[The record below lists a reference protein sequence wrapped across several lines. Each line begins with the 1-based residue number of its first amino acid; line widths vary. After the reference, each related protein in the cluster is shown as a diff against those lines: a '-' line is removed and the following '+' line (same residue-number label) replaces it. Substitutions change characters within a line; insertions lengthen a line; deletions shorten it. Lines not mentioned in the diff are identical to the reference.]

1 MAFARCR
8 ESQRGGRPRHPL
20 LRKVPTAA
28 EQQRRE
34 RGRREGR
41 GRMRMEGRGGEGR
54 KEDEKE
60 ARMLQHH
67 ACACSSVAVGINIPS
82 LPPASSQLLDPS
94 YGGGVGN
101 SSFDSTDHCS
111 VTVGGGGWG
120 WCTRRVRLRA
130 NYITTGG
137 HLTASSHKHHILYVL
152 YSSNYNCEVFQRLT
166 KNLQRSADAAQR
178 LMI

>member
-8 ESQRGGRPRHPL
+8 ESQRGGRPRHPSSGRFPQPL
-20 LRKVPTAA
+20 SNSGGGSVVDEKA
-28 EQQRRE
+28 EV
-34 RGRREGR
+34 GCGW
-41 GRMRMEGRGGEGR
+41 RGGEGR

-67 ACACSSVAVGINIPS
+67 ACACTSVAVGINIPS

-166 KNLQRSADAAQR
+166 ENLQRSADAAQR